1 MALTKIAAG
10 GMPSGSI
17 LQVKQSQFLGNE
29 VTNASSFQDVTDLT
43 VSITPLSASSKMFIS
58 VMISC
63 HSNDNQRF
71 GVKVVKSVG
80 GGSFS
85 DFLLADFS
93 AGDLGGATTSQGSRL
108 LAHAIGTGR
117 GANVPNDTQSI
128 RLLDSPNTT
137 SALVYKVQAMA
148 EGSQYVY
155 INNFQTFTDAA
166 TVFAPMSTIPVMEV
180 AG

>member
-29 VTNASSFQDVTDLT
+29 ETTASSFQDITDLT
-43 VSITPLSASSKMFIS
+43 VSITPLSTASKMFIS

-63 HSNDNQRF
+63 HSTSNQRF
-71 GVKVVKSVG
+71 GIKVVKSVG

-85 DFLLADFS
+85 DFLLPDFS
-93 AGDLGGATTSQGSRL
+93 AGDLGGATTSNSARL

-117 GANVPNDTQSI
+117 GSNVPNDTQSI
-128 RLLDSPNTT
+128 RLLDSPSTT
-137 SALVYKVQAMA
+137 SVLVYKVQAMA
-148 EGSQYVY
+148 EGSQTLFV
-155 INNFQTFTDAA
+155 NKPETFSNAD
-166 TVFAPMSTIPVMEV
+166 TVFAPMSTITVMEV